1 MYIGTQTIND
11 IERRL
16 YIFDCAFE
24 AEEFAE
30 LHDGIA
36 RAGKDEFGRWIAV
49 I

>member
-24 AEEFAE
+24 A
-30 LHDGIA
+30 
-36 RAGKDEFGRWIAV
+36 DEFGRWIAV